1 MTRLVTLPVC
11 CRVSGT
17 VRCQCSPLQDLDSTV
32 YTGTFSAPPCSF
44 SICTAP
50 SACVNHAETAP
61 WIVCS
66 LWTLCSV
73 DLCSRWIVFSPWIL
87 CSVDLCFL
95 WIVYSLWILWS
106 VDLCS
111 LWILSS
117 VVCVCGLH
125 DQVCLLL
132 QVRHGALLGKLF
144 VRTFRNPRRPDNSCL
159 PCAWEINDSVLN
171 FVNS

>member
-44 SICTAP
+44 SIGRAP

-117 VVCVCGLH
+117 VVCVWGYTT
-125 DQVCLLL
+125 
-132 QVRHGALLGKLF
+132 RF
-144 VRTFRNPRRPDNSCL
+144 VFSSRYATEPCWASCL
-159 PCAWEINDSVLN
+159 FEHSGTQGDPTTHVCRVRGRSMIQYSTL
-171 FVNS
+171 